1 MFIKSWL
8 GLVHNWYKPHLLH
21 THGGEPRW
29 IKPRSLPLGQTGYFN
44 LLHNCV
50 HISFHFI
57 FFFVWYFFVPCGRFG
72 SHNLGKAQQP
82 QEQRYPFL
90 SACTVFWC
98 VRALAWLPVF
108 GILNVCTDFDACNCA
123 WGLCRHCKRVCTESR
138 LWEKSSLPHQGLEPV
153 SVLRLAFQSG
163 ALPTELSCPI
173 VESMGVF
180 VVAKLD
186 WFGIWLS
193 CCMQINLQLAVANS
207 PPTPVMFG
215 QLLYS

>member
-90 SACTVFWC
+90 SVC
-98 VRALAWLPVF
+98 VIFSSIQTMVWLPVF
-108 GILNVCTDFDACNCA
+108 AIFNVCTDVDVCDSTQGGCADTVRESALEADSGRKIPCCTGDLNLCQYCA
-123 WGLCRHCKRVCTESR
+123 WLFSWTLYHLNCSHPSIVCCSWIRYIT
-138 LWEKSSLPHQGLEPV
+138 WAVPTPSS
-153 SVLRLAFQSG
+153 S
-163 ALPTELSCPI
+163 
-173 VESMGVF
+173 
-180 VVAKLD
+180 
-186 WFGIWLS
+186 
-193 CCMQINLQLAVANS
+193 AVAEYIIS
-207 PPTPVMFG
+207 PELFPP
-215 QLLYS
+215 QHPLL